1 MYSCETL
8 TIKKA
13 ECQRINAL
21 EQQCWRALESS
32 LDSKEIKPVN
42 HKGNQP
48 WIFIRRTDAET
59 SILWPP
65 DVKNRLT
72 RKVPD
77 AGKDWGQE
85 EKKGQQRTRCLDSII
100 DSMDMNLSELWELVM
115 DREAWHAAFHGVA
128 KNWRQLSDWTELNWI
143 EWQKKV
149 ILILFCSC
157 LFYHF

>member
-100 DSMDMNLSELWELVM
+100 DSMDMNLSKFQKIVK
-115 DREAWHAAFHGVA
+115 DREAWPAAVHALTDITWWLSTVI
-128 KNWRQLSDWTELNWI
+128 KNTLY
-143 EWQKKV
+143 
-149 ILILFCSC
+149 LFFS
-157 LFYHF
+157 